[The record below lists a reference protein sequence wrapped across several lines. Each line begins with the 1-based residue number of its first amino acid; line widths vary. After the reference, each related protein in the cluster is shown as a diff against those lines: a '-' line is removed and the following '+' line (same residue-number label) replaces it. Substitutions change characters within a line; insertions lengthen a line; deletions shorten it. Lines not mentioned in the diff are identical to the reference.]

1 MDSVAEEVPVAMLYN
16 DSPFSVMMAS
26 PTDLEDFALGFS
38 MTEGTI
44 SDPSQL
50 LRIEVRPSLEGI
62 ELAMEV
68 TDSAPIVS
76 MPKDATR
83 NLPGRSGCGLCGA
96 SRLEQVLRMP
106 LPIDRPT
113 TYSALALRVAL
124 SSLKGLQPMN
134 EAAGSTHAAA
144 WALPDG
150 AIEVVR
156 EDVGRHNALDKLI
169 GAMRRSSTSTNEGL
183 VLLSSRASYE
193 MVSKAAY
200 AGMAIVAAVS
210 APTALAIDLAK
221 AAGIC
226 LVGFARSDGF
236 NIYSHPQRLLDLEAA
251 HLAAV

>member
-1 MDSVAEEVPVAMLYN
+1 
-16 DSPFSVMMAS
+16 
-26 PTDLEDFALGFS
+26 
-38 MTEGTI
+38 
-44 SDPSQL
+44 
-50 LRIEVRPSLEGI
+50 
-62 ELAMEV
+62 
-68 TDSAPIVS
+68 
-76 MPKDATR
+76 
-83 NLPGRSGCGLCGA
+83 
-96 SRLEQVLRMP
+96 
-106 LPIDRPT
+106 
-113 TYSALALRVAL
+113 
-124 SSLKGLQPMN
+124 MN

-144 WALPDG
+144 WVLPDG

-236 NIYSHPQRLLDLEAA
+236 NIYSHPSAYSIWKL
-251 HLAAV
+251 HT

>member
-1 MDSVAEEVPVAMLYN
+1 
-16 DSPFSVMMAS
+16 
-26 PTDLEDFALGFS
+26 
-38 MTEGTI
+38 
-44 SDPSQL
+44 
-50 LRIEVRPSLEGI
+50 
-62 ELAMEV
+62 
-68 TDSAPIVS
+68 
-76 MPKDATR
+76 
-83 NLPGRSGCGLCGA
+83 
-96 SRLEQVLRMP
+96 
-106 LPIDRPT
+106 
-113 TYSALALRVAL
+113 
-124 SSLKGLQPMN
+124 MN